1 MDVKP
6 TSSDTR
12 APQIVRDRRSRPP
25 SSVPSGVWRLKVA
38 PGGPYR
44 VSSGLGSGSNGA
56 SSASEMMSTSQPT
69 ANQKAKP
76 SRCLLTTGT
85 SSVPGTG
92 SGGPSPCSSPR
103 SAAGMTSWSVG
114 TELTNSRVEQRIE
127 RVDDEV
133 HDHVRE
139 RDDQDDALHH
149 EVVLAEDGIDD
160 GLADARDREDVL
172 DDERAAEQ
180 GPGGQAKHRD
190 EREARGAQRVPEED
204 APRPQSFG
212 LRGGDE
218 VLLERVDHV
227 GSQEA
232 RVGGRGRECER
243 ERGQEERIQLI
254 LE

>member
-44 VSSGLGSGSNGA
+44 VSSGVGSGSNGA

-103 SAAGMTSWSVG
+103 SAAGMTSCSVG
-114 TELTNSRVEQRIE
+114 TELTNSRVEERIE

-133 HDHVRE
+133 HDHVRQ
-139 RDDQDDALHH
+139 RDDQHD

-180 GPGGQAKHRD
+180 SPGGQTEHRD

-212 LRGGDE
+212 LRRGDE
-218 VLLERVDHV
+218 VLLEGVDHV

-232 RVGGRGRECER
+232 RVGGGGRERER
-243 ERGQEERIQLI
+243 ERGQEQRIQLI